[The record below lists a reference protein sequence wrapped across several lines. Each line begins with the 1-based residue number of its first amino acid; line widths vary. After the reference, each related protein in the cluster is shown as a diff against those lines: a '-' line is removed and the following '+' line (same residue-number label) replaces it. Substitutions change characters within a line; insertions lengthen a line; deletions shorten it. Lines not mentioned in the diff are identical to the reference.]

1 MRGEYIGGS
10 TTGVCLPLKNYGGKV
25 MKKLTTMV
33 LALVLSVCVFAA
45 GGKDSAA
52 ASNVKYTAK
61 GSYPVVSEPITVNIM
76 VPQPPCVED
85 FNTNGFSKFMEQK
98 TGIKVNWIM
107 VPEQAA
113 KEKLALT
120 LASGDLPD
128 AFFGFERVLGFAEE
142 TTYGVEEKLFMPLN
156 KFYSDGTLPNLS
168 KALQDFPGAVGFMTL
183 TDGNI
188 YSLPRLEVCYHCT
201 NAAKLFVYKP
211 FLDKLGLKVP
221 ETTEEFYNTL
231 VALRDKDPN
240 GNGKKDEIPLAGSII
255 GWNDQVE
262 RFLINSFIYCDLDTN
277 ISANYEANAGY
288 FMNGKKIDTAVN
300 KTAYRDA
307 LKYINRL
314 YKEGLIYNGS
324 FTQDSSQLTQ
334 LVESAALPVVGF
346 VAGGWRGQFSSL
358 SGERFL
364 HFQAIAPLKGPRGV
378 REAVNFLPTPA
389 TGALVLSAKTP
400 YAEAI
405 LRYFDYM
412 YSTEGTLKQKYGNE
426 GDAWEWASA
435 SDVGLDG
442 KKAIWKQLKPWND
455 KDPQNVTF
463 IEGHTIGETA
473 AFRLGQAADLTG
485 EYYAPKNLEKVLYD
499 ETHDLYKPYADV
511 KKEVPPLKYTADE
524 SEKFSTI
531 KQELANY
538 IRQSAVKFMVGTLD
552 INSDKDWDAYIKNLD
567 KLQLS
572 AVLANM
578 QSAYDRQYK

>member
-1 MRGEYIGGS
+1 
-10 TTGVCLPLKNYGGKV
+10 
-25 MKKLTTMV
+25 MKKLTTMII
-33 LALVLSVCVFAA
+33 ALVLSVCVFAA

-156 KFYSDGTLPNLS
+156 KFYSDGTLPNLT

-240 GNGKKDEIPLAGSII
+240 GNGKKDEIPLAGAII

-334 LVESAALPVVGF
+334 LVESAAQPVVGF

-578 QSAYDRQYK
+578 QGAYDRQYK

>member
-1 MRGEYIGGS
+1 
-10 TTGVCLPLKNYGGKV
+10 
-25 MKKLTTMV
+25 MKKLMQ
-33 LALVLSVCVFAA
+33 LLFLSALSVCLFAA
-45 GGKDSAA
+45 GGKDMGNAA
-52 ASNVKYTAK
+52 GVKYTSK
-61 GSYPVVSEPITVNIM
+61 GTYPIVSEPITVNIM
-76 VPQPPCVED
+76 VAQPPCVENY
-85 FNTNGFSKFMEQK
+85 NTNEFSKFMEAK
-98 TGIKVNWIM
+98 TGVKVNWIM

-120 LASGDLPD
+120 LASGDYPD
-128 AFFGFERVLGFAEE
+128 AFLGFALSFEQE
-142 TTYGVEEKLFMPLN
+142 TTYGAEEKLLMPLN
-156 KFYSDGTLPNLS
+156 KYYKDGTLPNLT
-168 KALQDFPGAVGFMTL
+168 KALEDFSGAMGFMTI

-201 NAAKLFVYKP
+201 NAAKMFVYKP

-221 ETTEEFYNTL
+221 QTTEEFYNTL
-231 VALRDKDPN
+231 VAIRDKDPN

-277 ISANYEANAGY
+277 TNASYEANVGY
-288 FMNGKKIDTAVN
+288 MLNGKKIDTAVN
-300 KTAYRDA
+300 KAAYREA

-334 LVESAALPVVGF
+334 LVESAAQPVVGF
-346 VAGGWRGQFSSL
+346 AAGGWRGQFSSL

-364 HFQAIAPLKGPRGV
+364 HFQAIAPLKGPQGV
-378 REAVNFLPTPA
+378 REAVNFLSEPQ
-389 TGALVLSAKTP
+389 TGILVLSAKTP

-426 GDAWEWASA
+426 GDAWAWASA

-442 KKAIWKQLKPWND
+442 KKALWKQLKPWND

-463 IEGHTIGETA
+463 IQGYTIAETS
-473 AFRLGQAADLTG
+473 AFRLGQAADVTG
-485 EYYAPKNLEKVLYD
+485 DYYAPKNLEKVLYD
-499 ETHDLYKPYADV
+499 ETYNLYKPYANV
-511 KKEVPPLKYTADE
+511 KKEVPSLKYTGE
-524 SEKFSTI
+524 EIEKFSTI

-552 INSDKDWDAYIKNLD
+552 VNSDKDWDTYLKNLD
-567 KLQLS
+567 KLQLN

-578 QSAYDRQYK
+578 QKAYDRQYK

>member
-1 MRGEYIGGS
+1 
-10 TTGVCLPLKNYGGKV
+10 

-240 GNGKKDEIPLAGSII
+240 DNGKKDEIPLAGSII

-300 KTAYRDA
+300 KAAYRDA

-334 LVESAALPVVGF
+334 LVESAAQPVVGF

-552 INSDKDWDAYIKNLD
+552 VNSDKDWDAYIKNLD

-578 QSAYDRQYK
+578 QGAYDRQYK

>member
-1 MRGEYIGGS
+1 
-10 TTGVCLPLKNYGGKV
+10 

-33 LALVLSVCVFAA
+33 IALVLSVCVFAA

-240 GNGKKDEIPLAGSII
+240 DNGKKDEIPLAGSII

-334 LVESAALPVVGF
+334 LVESAAQPVVGF

-578 QSAYDRQYK
+578 QGAYDRQYK

>member
-1 MRGEYIGGS
+1 
-10 TTGVCLPLKNYGGKV
+10 

-240 GNGKKDEIPLAGSII
+240 DNGKKDEIPLAGSII

-300 KTAYRDA
+300 KAAYRDA

-334 LVESAALPVVGF
+334 LVESAAQPVVGF

-578 QSAYDRQYK
+578 QGAYDRQYK

>member
-1 MRGEYIGGS
+1 M
-10 TTGVCLPLKNYGGKV
+10 
-25 MKKLTTMV
+25 
-33 LALVLSVCVFAA
+33 
-45 GGKDSAA
+45 
-52 ASNVKYTAK
+52 
-61 GSYPVVSEPITVNIM
+61 
-76 VPQPPCVED
+76 
-85 FNTNGFSKFMEQK
+85 
-98 TGIKVNWIM
+98 
-107 VPEQAA
+107 
-113 KEKLALT
+113 
-120 LASGDLPD
+120 
-128 AFFGFERVLGFAEE
+128 
-142 TTYGVEEKLFMPLN
+142 
-156 KFYSDGTLPNLS
+156 
-168 KALQDFPGAVGFMTL
+168 
-183 TDGNI
+183 
-188 YSLPRLEVCYHCT
+188 
-201 NAAKLFVYKP
+201 
-211 FLDKLGLKVP
+211 
-221 ETTEEFYNTL
+221 
-231 VALRDKDPN
+231 
-240 GNGKKDEIPLAGSII
+240 
-255 GWNDQVE
+255 
-262 RFLINSFIYCDLDTN
+262 
-277 ISANYEANAGY
+277 
-288 FMNGKKIDTAVN
+288 
-300 KTAYRDA
+300 
-307 LKYINRL
+307 
-314 YKEGLIYNGS
+314 
-324 FTQDSSQLTQ
+324 
-334 LVESAALPVVGF
+334 VESAAQPVVGF

-578 QSAYDRQYK
+578 QGAYDRQYK